1 MKLLL
6 LLLAIIVFAIT
17 AILAL
22 AGSSWDTFTH
32 LLALVSIGLAFF
44 AASFLPLPNP

>member
-6 LLLAIIVFAIT
+6 LLLAIIVFAVT

-32 LLALVSIGLAFF
+32 LTALVCIGLALF
-44 AASFLPLPNP
+44 AASFLPIPNG

>member
-6 LLLAIIVFAIT
+6 LIASIVVFILV

-22 AGSSWDTFTH
+22 TGSSWDTLTH
-32 LLALVSIGLAFF
+32 LFALTCIGLA
-44 AASFLPLPNP
+44 ALASSFLPIP

>member
-6 LLLAIIVFAIT
+6 LILSIILLGVA

-22 AGSSWDTFTH
+22 AGSSWDTFAH
-32 LLALVSIGLAFF
+32 LFALLCIAVALF
-44 AASFLPLPNP
+44 AASFLPIP

>member
-1 MKLLL
+1 MKILLL
-6 LLLAIIVFAIT
+6 IVSVALLVVI

-32 LLALVSIGLAFF
+32 LFALLCIALAAF
-44 AASFLPLPNP
+44 AASFLPLPS

>member
-6 LLLAIIVFAIT
+6 LILSIIVFAIA

-22 AGSSWDTFTH
+22 TGSSWDTFRH
-32 LLALVSIGLAFF
+32 LFALAALGWALF
-44 AASFLPLPNP
+44 AASFLPIP

>member
-6 LLLAIIVFAIT
+6 LILSIIVFAVA

-22 AGSSWDTFTH
+22 AGGSWETFAH
-32 LLALVSIGLAFF
+32 LYALEMLGLVLF
-44 AASFLPLPNP
+44 AASFLPIP

>member
-6 LLLAIIVFAIT
+6 LILSIIVLAVA

-32 LLALVSIGLAFF
+32 LFALLSIGLALF
-44 AASFLPLPNP
+44 AASFLPIP